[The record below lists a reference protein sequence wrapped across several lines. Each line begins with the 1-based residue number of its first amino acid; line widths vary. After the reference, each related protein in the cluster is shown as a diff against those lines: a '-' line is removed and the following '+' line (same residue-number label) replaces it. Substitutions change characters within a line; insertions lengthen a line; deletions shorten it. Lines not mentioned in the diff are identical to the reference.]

1 MELTNAQKLC
11 IYRNCP
17 EFGTYSFNLI
27 RPRYATL
34 NWTDNDWINYIQ
46 FWNPSPAFWKHW
58 ARQWMEDYTH
68 EVTKPLYAT
77 QLAEACA
84 NALKQDEWLDD
95 PEHWIW
101 DIALEFYAD
110 R

>member
-17 EFGTYSFNLI
+17 EFGTYSFNPPPVCTA
-27 RPRYATL
+27 R
-34 NWTDNDWINYIQ
+34 WTDNDWINYIQ
-46 FWNPSPAFWKHW
+46 FWNPSPAFWKYW

-84 NALKQDEWLDD
+84 NALEQDEWLDD
-95 PEHWIW
+95 PDHFIW
-101 DIALEFYAD
+101 EIALEFYDAD

>member
-1 MELTNAQKLC
+1 MAELTNAQKLC
-11 IYRNCP
+11 IYRNSP
-17 EFGTYSFNLI
+17 EFGTYSFNPPPACTA
-27 RPRYATL
+27 R
-34 NWTDNDWINYIQ
+34 WTDNDWINYIQ

-84 NALKQDEWLDD
+84 NALEQDEWLDD
-95 PEHWIW
+95 PDHFIW
-101 DIALEFYAD
+101 EIALEFYDAD